1 MRIDEINK
9 RLDEI
14 RAMMDAPGYDD
25 TQSVALLE
33 EARKL
38 NQEKAEI
45 EARASHT
52 AELRRMVDP
61 EAVGQINRQQR
72 GAQPAVGPDS
82 EEYRRAWL
90 KNMAV
95 RNGVP
100 LLGEMSKEE
109 RAAFMATTANTP
121 AVVPTTTMNRIIE
134 LVESMAP
141 MYNDA
146 SISGLSQGFSIP
158 RHKATT
164 QGDAKGVAE
173 GTANDDEQD
182 TFDLLTLAGVEIKK
196 HVVISYS
203 MQFRSL
209 EAFETWLVNHLAQR
223 IAVAKEKLIL
233 ARLDGTAP
241 DGGTAVASAGID
253 TGNVLTAQTYADATI
268 RAIFAKLEGQGSRV
282 IYANAV
288 TIWNG
293 LVGITDSDGH
303 KLFVPNSMDDPIVTG
318 RIYGA
323 TVKLDNNLADN
334 VAYFGVRGKL
344 LANNFD
350 DMRVLTSVEPKTLNQ
365 ITTAGS
371 IFDAGLENPKSYVK
385 ATFKAG
391 G

>member
-25 TQSVALLE
+25 TQSATLLE
-33 EARKL
+33 EVRKL

-72 GAQPAVGPDS
+72 GAQPAVGPES

-100 LLGEMSKEE
+100 LLGEMTKEE

-146 SISGLSQGFSIP
+146 SISGMSQGFSIP
-158 RHKATT
+158 RHRATT

-182 TFDLLTLAGVEIKK
+182 TFDLLPLAGVEIKK

-241 DGGTAVASAGID
+241 DGGTAVANAGID
-253 TGNVLTAQTYADATI
+253 TGNVLTSQTYADATI

-282 IYANAV
+282 IYANAA

>member
-385 ATFKAG
+385 ATFEAG

>member
-1 MRIDEINK
+1 MRIDEINE
-9 RLDEI
+9 RLAEI

-25 TQSVALLE
+25 TQSAALLE

-61 EAVGQINRQQR
+61 EAIGQINRQQR

-121 AVVPTTTMNRIIE
+121 AVVPTATMNRIIE

-146 SISGLSQGFSIP
+146 SISGMSQGFSIP

-241 DGGTAVASAGID
+241 DGGTAVADAGID

-293 LVGITDSDGH
+293 LVGITDADGH

>member
-25 TQSVALLE
+25 TQSAALLE

-45 EARASHT
+45 EARASRT

-173 GTANDDEQD
+173 GTVNDDEQD
-182 TFDLLTLAGVEIKK
+182 TFDLLPLAGVEIKK

-241 DGGTAVASAGID
+241 DGGTAVANAGID
-253 TGNVLTAQTYADATI
+253 TGNMLTAQTYADATI

-282 IYANAV
+282 IYANAA

-391 G
+391 S

>member
-25 TQSVALLE
+25 TQSATLLE

-61 EAVGQINRQQR
+61 EAIGQINRQQR

-100 LLGEMSKEE
+100 LLGEMTKEE

-241 DGGTAVASAGID
+241 DGGTAVANAGID

-282 IYANAV
+282 IYANAA

-293 LVGITDSDGH
+293 LVGITDADGR

>member
-9 RLDEI
+9 RLAEI

-25 TQSVALLE
+25 TQSAALLE

-45 EARASHT
+45 EARASRT

-100 LLGEMSKEE
+100 LLGEMTKEE

-121 AVVPTTTMNRIIE
+121 AVVPTTTMNRIVE

-350 DMRVLTSVEPKTLNQ
+350 DMRVLTSVEPKTLNR